1 MKLNSRFS
9 KLVAILLF
17 GLCVPAWAD
26 DTDIYF
32 GASNENAAQ
41 PLVMLTLDWR
51 YNLGVPFCDDSKMST
66 PEETECQVDLGPRI
80 YENLD
85 ENLKGGDVTLF
96 DTFRAVMRAV
106 FEPLVGVRVG
116 FMLNHDN
123 TCTGGATICSNGA
136 YVLRGFE
143 EFTEIGYKD
152 EVDPETGLK
161 VLADPIKQELL
172 DKLRALPMPQGVE
185 AHPFQGKELYLEL
198 FKYLTGG
205 EIVNGHKG
213 YTDFAS
219 QNPDGTP
226 TLNLDNPD
234 NKNKRGEAIS
244 TLVAWDTEI
253 EDKDKEGFYLSPY
266 TADQDW
272 SCSKTYVIN
281 TMFQVSQ
288 QEDDSDAVLKDSLG
302 WTGLTKTFPDLV
314 KAMNNIDH
322 AGSDHGLQGGSSIG
336 SVDVAGRQNVVSF
349 FLVDKLNKTT
359 LGYGAA
365 GGGAAYAASEDPQQ
379 MIDELEAIFNGILSV
394 STSFV
399 AGSIPVNVV
408 NRSEVLDN
416 VYFAIF
422 EADRKSR
429 PAWPGNL
436 KKFRLNEVEIDGVK
450 LLVVEDVN
458 NKSAFDPATGR
469 LAPDALSFWTDSSA
483 YDVQLVEKAK
493 TLEQKTGKDGGGV
506 YRGGAGQRIPG
517 FLNPGDSSTL
527 GTPGLSNDD
536 TNGGQLGYQS
546 RQLYLDPLVVN
557 NASANGN
564 LLLPM
569 RADLDLADPADQ
581 AYIADIAASF
591 PVAPTDAEV
600 VEALAW
606 SRGLDVDDIDGDGV
620 TNEVR
625 TYLPDITLD
634 DSTLA
639 DIPWMMGDIIHSRPK
654 AINYGCSGVDCAPD
668 IRLVFGANDGYFRMI
683 NDGDGDQGEENW
695 AFMPREMLKNVDKW
709 RSQTLQGYK
718 YPYGVD
724 GEPAI
729 LVLDNNSDNILSHP
743 GENNVACTAGDADC
757 DKVYAY
763 FGLRRGGNSYYA
775 LEISNPDSPP
785 SLLWSVTKD
794 DLPDQNF
801 SELGLT
807 FGTPQVTLVQFQT
820 ESAVGDVGF
829 GDPASLDE
837 PIPTPVVIVPGGY
850 YGGWTANF
858 SGRIG
863 KDDLTYQAT
872 EANPDEVGNAIY
884 ILHARTG
891 ELIRKFTLDD
901 HSGMIHSIPSTIT
914 LWDEDRDEITDRLYV
929 GDSGGN
935 IWRIDLTEL
944 SSSDVSVGNLD
955 KRDEWFVTK
964 FAELGSQFRFFH
976 KPAVAAVRETATGFK
991 YDAVAIGT
999 GDRAHPLET
1008 DTANKFL
1015 LLKDTWITQPRSDLE
1030 VATLKNRA
1038 PITLADLLDITDLCL
1053 NGCNNEIP
1061 TGWSLDMEDSG
1072 EKVLSAPLIIAG
1084 EIFFTSYVPTPVD
1097 QQACEAKEGESR
1109 LYIVSLTNG
1118 APTRQLN
1125 GSLDDTFFT
1134 KLDRYTK
1141 GGVGIVGDPLWL
1153 KDMAGLLNMGGD
1165 ALQNTSFSGRFDVFW
1180 RDAGGDVVH

>member
-1 MKLNSRFS
+1 MRIVTGEAMKLNSRFS
-9 KLVAILLF
+9 KLLTVMLF
-17 GLCVPAWAD
+17 WLSVGALAD

-32 GASNENAAQ
+32 GAANENAAQ

-51 YNLGVPFCDDSKMST
+51 PNLGTPLCDLDKGDC
-66 PEETECQVDLGPRI
+66 EEALGGRI
-80 YENLD
+80 LENLD
-85 ENLKGGDVTLF
+85 QTSGIVTLF
-96 DTFRAVMRAV
+96 DAFRGVLRAV
-106 FEPLVGVRVG
+106 FENVTGVQVG

-123 TCTGGATICSNGA
+123 TCTSGSTTCSNGS
-136 YVLRGFE
+136 YVLSGFK
-143 EFTEIGYKD
+143 EFSIVGYTTD
-152 EVDPETGLK
+152 ADGLK
-161 VLADPIKQELL
+161 VLNDPNKQGLL
-172 DKLRALPMPQGVE
+172 DKLRTIPLPQGTE
-185 AHPFQGKELYLEL
+185 AHFFQGKELYLEL
-198 FKYLTGG
+198 FQYLTGG
-205 EIVNGHKG
+205 DIVNGHKG
-213 YTDFAS
+213 YEDYAS
-219 QNPDGTP
+219 QNPGGTP
-226 TLNLDNPD
+226 ELNLDNSG
-234 NKNKRGEAIS
+234 NKNKRGETIPVS
-244 TLVAWDTEI
+244 VAWDNSI
-253 EDKDKEGFYLSPY
+253 ENGSKYISPY

-288 QEDDSDAVLKDSLG
+288 QEDNSDTKLNEVLG

-322 AGSDHGLQGGSSIG
+322 AGIEHELDGGASIG
-336 SVDVAGRQNVVSF
+336 SVNVAGQQNVVSF

-365 GGGAAYAASEDPQQ
+365 GGGAAYEASSDPQK
-379 MIDELEAIFNGILSV
+379 MIEEIEAIFNGILSV

-399 AGSIPVNVV
+399 AGSVPVNVV

-436 KKFRLNEVEIDGVK
+436 KKFKLNEVEIDGVK
-450 LLVVEDVN
+450 LLTVEDVN
-458 NKSAFDPATGR
+458 SKSAFNPVTGR
-469 LAPDALSFWTDSSA
+469 IAPEALSFWTDA
-483 YDVQLVEKAK
+483 IGYDAQAVEEGKE
-493 TLEQKTGKDGGGV
+493 TEQVAGKDGGGV

-517 FLNPGDSSTL
+517 FLDPGDSSL
-527 GTPGLSNDD
+527 PGTPGLSNEDN
-536 TNGGQLGYQS
+536 NGGQSGYQP
-546 RQLYLDPLVVN
+546 RQLFLDPLVIN
-557 NASANGN
+557 NISANGN
-564 LLLPM
+564 TLIPI
-569 RADLDLADPADQ
+569 RADLDPVDPTDQ
-581 AYIADIAASF
+581 AYIADLAASF
-591 PVAPTDAEV
+591 STVPTDAQV
-600 VEALAW
+600 IEALSWA
-606 SRGLDVDDIDGDGV
+606 RGLDIDDLDGDGV

-625 TYLPDITLD
+625 TYLPGINLD
-634 DSTLA
+634 ADSALE

-654 AINYGCSGVDCAPD
+654 AINYGCSGDGCIPD
-668 IRLVFGANDGYFRMI
+668 IRLVFGANDGFFRMI
-683 NDGDGDQGEENW
+683 NDGHGDQGEENW
-695 AFMPREMLKNVDKW
+695 AFMPREMLNNVSKW

-729 LVLDNNSDNILSHP
+729 LVLDNNSDNIISHP
-743 GENNVACTAGDADC
+743 GENNVACAAGDADC

-775 LEISNPDSPP
+775 LEMSNPDSPP
-785 SLLWSVTKD
+785 ALLWSITKD
-794 DLPDQNF
+794 DLPGEDF

-807 FGTPQVTLVQFQT
+807 FGTPQVALVQYQA

-829 GDPASLDE
+829 GDPTTLDE

-850 YGGWTANF
+850 YGGWTDTF
-858 SGRIG
+858 SGRVG
-863 KDDLTYQAT
+863 KDDLNYQAT
-872 EANPDEVGNAIY
+872 EASPDAVGNAIY

-891 ELIRKFTLDD
+891 ELIRKFNLDD
-901 HSGMIHSIPSTIT
+901 HSGMIHSIPSTVTI
-914 LWDEDRDEITDRLYV
+914 WDEDRDEIADRLYV

-944 SSSDVSVGNLD
+944 SESDVSVGNTD

-976 KPAVAAVRETATGFK
+976 RPAVAAVRETGTGLK

-1008 DTANKFL
+1008 DVMNKFL
-1015 LLKDTWITQPRSDLE
+1015 LLKDTWITQPRSDTE
-1030 VATLKNRA
+1030 VAALKDRA
-1038 PITLADLLDITDLCL
+1038 PLTLDDLLDITDICL

-1084 EIFFTSYVPTPVD
+1084 EIYFTSYVPTPVD

-1109 LYIVSLTNG
+1109 LYIVSLVNG
-1118 APTRQLN
+1118 APTRHLH
-1125 GSLDDTFFT
+1125 SSIDSDFT
-1134 KLDRYTK
+1134 KQDRYTE

-1153 KDMAGLLNMGGD
+1153 KDMAGLLNKGGD
-1165 ALQNTSFSGRFDVFW
+1165 ALQETSFSGRFEVFW